1 MVTLSGAALPA
12 TPTAFEAGRQVAP
25 GARPTIVGP
34 LCLDGGLAPLSL
46 GSPPRAPPGGAFSS
60 LRL

>member
-1 MVTLSGAALPA
+1 M
-12 TPTAFEAGRQVAP
+12 PTAFEAGRQVAP